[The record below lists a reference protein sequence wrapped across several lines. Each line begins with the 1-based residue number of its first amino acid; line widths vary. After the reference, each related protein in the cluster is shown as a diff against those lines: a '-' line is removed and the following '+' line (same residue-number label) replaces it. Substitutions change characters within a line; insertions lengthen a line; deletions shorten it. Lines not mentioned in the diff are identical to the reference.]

1 MHPFNIRKE
10 DKCNLSVF
18 ALWRQAKRKLFAGL
32 WGSLSFYAAK
42 ASRMFVNATLH
53 NLELNIGNLAASACV
68 NWMIYLQPIKIE
80 YMKKEM
86 KNRRRTCSDC
96 MTRSSILE
104 SVSTWEKRIERDCVG
119 VWYHLSISCDTGRH
133 RLDEVRALWFQEA
146 RQEVWFTK
154 HNSCQIDHFR
164 RT

>member
-104 SVSTWEKRIERDCVG
+104 SVSTWEKRIERDCVLYG
-119 VWYHLSISCDTGRH
+119 RMISPIYILWYRKASIGWSSGSLIPRSSTGSLVH
-133 RLDEVRALWFQEA
+133 K
-146 RQEVWFTK
+146 T
-154 HNSCQIDHFR
+154 
-164 RT
+164 